1 MQAAAEAAARA
12 LLESADLEFQP
23 TDVSPGDDVTSIVTR
38 RRTRTTN
45 LVLGDGLMHVPGKRK
60 RSSSASSSSSSSSSS
75 RGSKDRVRAV
85 KCGVLQYAPPAT
97 YWVNAGGSNGERAT
111 AMKRY
116 VAKAEDA
123 VVGVVEERLGAAG
136 YRVRLHGTL
145 PGLLPLL
152 AFEGATQRTKP
163 RLEVGDA
170 VYCRVEAAPGF
181 GMEPTLSCVAVCGPR
196 KGWETG
202 EATFGALTGTG
213 ALFQCSSLAAAESLR
228 QHHHPVLDAL
238 DGEGVPF
245 EIVIGDNG
253 IVWVSTETAHM
264 TIAVQNA
271 VQNGLAIA
279 ALPDGSE
286 KLARATIA
294 AMVKDIVGK
303 VKAMQAGAAHG
314 AAADGGD

>member
-1 MQAAAEAAARA
+1 
-12 LLESADLEFQP
+12 
-23 TDVSPGDDVTSIVTR
+23 
-38 RRTRTTN
+38 
-45 LVLGDGLMHVPGKRK
+45 
-60 RSSSASSSSSSSSSS
+60 
-75 RGSKDRVRAV
+75 
-85 KCGVLQYAPPAT
+85 
-97 YWVNAGGSNGERAT
+97 
-111 AMKRY
+111 
-116 VAKAEDA
+116 
-123 VVGVVEERLGAAG
+123 
-136 YRVRLHGTL
+136 
-145 PGLLPLL
+145 
-152 AFEGATQRTKP
+152 
-163 RLEVGDA
+163 
-170 VYCRVEAAPGF
+170 
-181 GMEPTLSCVAVCGPR
+181 MEPTLSCVAVCGPR

-294 AMVKDIVGK
+294 AMVKTLS
-303 VKAMQAGAAHG
+303 AR
-314 AAADGGD
+314 